1 MIRSG
6 WSEADFGG
14 SIMNAWQKLA
24 ENSNKAEGNE
34 FDHSSREEEPNN
46 KIG

>member
-1 MIRSG
+1 
-6 WSEADFGG
+6 
-14 SIMNAWQKLA
+14 MNAWQKLA

-34 FDHSSREEEPNN
+34 LGYSCREEEPNT